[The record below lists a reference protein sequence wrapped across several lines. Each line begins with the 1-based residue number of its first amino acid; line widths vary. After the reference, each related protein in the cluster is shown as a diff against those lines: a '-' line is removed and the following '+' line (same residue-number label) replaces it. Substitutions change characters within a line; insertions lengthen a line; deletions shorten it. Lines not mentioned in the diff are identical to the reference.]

1 MDLEPLPESLPGEP
15 TQQRPK
21 SSVTVTN
28 AWVPMAGPPMIPT
41 SLSAVPAEMTA
52 LEALHGSAY
61 LTYEQMQD
69 PAYTRGLTRAQMEL
83 VAARTSAINEC
94 FY

>member
-1 MDLEPLPESLPGEP
+1 M
-15 TQQRPK
+15 T
-21 SSVTVTN
+21 
-28 AWVPMAGPPMIPT
+28 GPPSIPI
-41 SLSAVPAEMTA
+41 SLSAVPAEQAA

-61 LTYEQMQD
+61 LTFQQMQD
-69 PAYTRGLTRAQMEL
+69 PAYVRGLSRAQMEL